1 MNNQD
6 FYERWR
12 QTRAAEAP
20 PAGFADAVMARLHD
34 AERTTQLAGRMLV
47 IAWLA
52 KRQRSLAL
60 AAAGA
65 AFLVRLAAAFSLFAT
80 H

>member
-1 MNNQD
+1 MTHQD
-6 FYERWR
+6 SYERWR
-12 QTRAAEAP
+12 QIRAAETP
-20 PAGFADAVMARLHD
+20 PADFADAVMARLHD

-60 AAAGA
+60 VAAGA
-65 AFLVRLAAAFSLFAT
+65 AFLLRLAAAFSLFT
-80 H
+80 TP